1 MFYDRPD
8 TLPEALAILAREP
21 RTVLAGGTD
30 LYPATTA
37 PALAGAVLDITGLG
51 ELAGIV
57 RTRDGLRIGACTTWA
72 GIRDAALP
80 PALDALRAAAAEVGG
95 RQIQNAGTIGG
106 NLCNAS
112 PAADGVPPLL
122 ALDAEVELASAEARR
137 RLPLSRFLRDV
148 RRTERRP
155 DEILTAILVPAS
167 ALRGRSAFLKL
178 GARSVPGD
186 LDRDGGRPPRPRRC
200 AGGGGRDRRR
210 RLRPG
215 RDPPPGGRGAAPRRP
230 GRPLAR
236 RPRRRGDGRRRAA
249 ADLRRARRCRLP
261 RRGGGRA
268 GAPRDLRPG
277 REGGVTLHRPRLGF
291 TLNGAAVAFEVAP
304 TRRLSEVIR
313 EDAGLTGTKVG
324 CDAGDCGACTV
335 LVDGRPV
342 CACLTPAARVAG
354 RQVTTVEGLAGG
366 GSARLQAAF
375 LRHGAAQCGI
385 CTPGMLMAATAL
397 LAERPRP
404 SEAEVADAL
413 GGVLCRCTGYRKIIA
428 AVLDAGTPDAPRRLP
443 RPPAARSARASA
455 GSTAPPRS
463 TAARRSAPTS
473 GIPAASS

>member
-72 GIRDAALP
+72 EIRDAGLP

-137 RLPLSRFLRDV
+137 RLPLARFLSDA

-155 DEILTAILVPAS
+155 DEILIAILIPDS

-178 GARSVPGD
+178 GARRYLVISIAMVAVRLD
-186 LDRDGGRPPRPRRC
+186 LAESQVAAAAIAVGACGPVATRLPAVEARLLGAPADPALAGRVDTATVAAALQPISDVRAE
-200 AGGGGRDRRR
+200 AGYRAE
-210 RLRPG
+210 
-215 RDPPPGGRGAAPRRP
+215 AAAE
-230 GRPLAR
+230 LV
-236 RPRRRGDGRRRAA
+236 RRAISG
-249 ADLRRARRCRLP
+249 LV
-261 RRGGGRA
+261 GRA
-268 GAPRDLRPG
+268 A
-277 REGGVTLHRPRLGF
+277 
-291 TLNGAAVAFEVAP
+291 
-304 TRRLSEVIR
+304 
-313 EDAGLTGTKVG
+313 
-324 CDAGDCGACTV
+324 
-335 LVDGRPV
+335 
-342 CACLTPAARVAG
+342 
-354 RQVTTVEGLAGG
+354 
-366 GSARLQAAF
+366 
-375 LRHGAAQCGI
+375 
-385 CTPGMLMAATAL
+385 
-397 LAERPRP
+397 
-404 SEAEVADAL
+404 
-413 GGVLCRCTGYRKIIA
+413 
-428 AVLDAGTPDAPRRLP
+428 
-443 RPPAARSARASA
+443 
-455 GSTAPPRS
+455 
-463 TAARRSAPTS
+463 
-473 GIPAASS
+473 